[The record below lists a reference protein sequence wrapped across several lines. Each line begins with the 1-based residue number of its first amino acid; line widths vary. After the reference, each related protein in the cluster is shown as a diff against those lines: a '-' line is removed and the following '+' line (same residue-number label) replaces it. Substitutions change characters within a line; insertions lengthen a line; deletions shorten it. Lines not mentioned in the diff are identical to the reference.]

1 MPSESPIRA
10 VAKGLSELQAELNAM
25 DARIDVATLAGL
37 KASQNVA
44 KARIKA
50 GMRGRPRW
58 DRRGVTGR
66 NGGEPAVNLN
76 LTPHHVTKSGGPGR
90 LTGHLS
96 GAVGGVKRPKK
107 VRRQYVG
114 GVGVGGPL
122 SITNL
127 YRAKVNSKYPFIE
140 PGVRK
145 AEPKIAE
152 AYKKAWA
159 KATET

>member
-1 MPSESPIRA
+1 MPSESLIR
-10 VAKGLSELQAELNAM
+10 VITHGLSELTAELNAM
-25 DARIDVATLAGL
+25 DARIDAATLAGL
-37 KASQNVA
+37 KSAQGAA
-44 KARIKA
+44 KAQIKS

-58 DRRGVTGR
+58 DRRGASGR

-96 GAVGGVKRPKK
+96 GAVGGVRRPKK

-127 YRAKVNSKYPFIE
+127 YRARVNSKYPFIE
-140 PGVRK
+140 PGVKK

-159 KATET
+159 KATEK